1 MLERFT
7 ERARR
12 VVVLATEEARSRRH
26 ETVGPEHLLMGILLV
41 GGDFVVHSLEQ
52 LGVSPETL
60 RAEAERTLGA
70 IPGSVSIPQS
80 LAARERTRARRDHC
94 RRGPKERLR

>member
-12 VVVLATEEARSRRH
+12 VLILATEEARIRRH
-26 ETVGPEHLLMGILLV
+26 ETVGHEHLLMGILRDG
-41 GGDFVVHSLEQ
+41 GGDFAVHSLEQ

-60 RAEAERTLGA
+60 RAEVERVLSET
-70 IPGSVSIPQS
+70 PGSATGANPHLLSRTQGRADRHPH
-80 LAARERTRARRDHC
+80 REEDAYR
-94 RRGPKERLR
+94 